1 MRNSKL
7 LMECFSVVR
16 VLGFCALF
24 SIQTCGLAPVVATQ
38 GGQTSVS
45 RALNYRIEWHS
56 VIAGTALLE
65 YKHTNPGWNI
75 GLSIE
80 SAGVVTRLYRV
91 SDRYTVS
98 GDDHFCAASAS
109 LDAQEG
115 KKHTTT
121 RLSFNKAQHTV
132 EYHEHDLVR
141 NTEANK
147 TTAVPPCT
155 HEVAGALAVLSQIE
169 LAPGKNTYM
178 PVTDGK
184 KVVSARV
191 ESQAKENVSIDG
203 KTYSA
208 IRYEVFLFDN
218 VLYKRRGRLFIWV
231 SDDAE
236 HIPVQ
241 FRIALGFPI
250 GNITLEL
257 EKEQK
262 L

>member
-1 MRNSKL
+1 MQSS
-7 LMECFSVVR
+7 SVLR
-16 VLGFCALF
+16 ALALCALVLVG
-24 SIQTCGLAPVVATQ
+24 IRQLAPAQ
-38 GGQTSVS
+38 GAQGSESSSS

-56 VIAGTALLE
+56 VVAGTALLQ

-75 GLSIE
+75 DLSIE
-80 SAGVVTRLYRV
+80 SAGIVTRLYRV
-91 SDRYTVS
+91 SDKYSVS
-98 GDDHFCAASAS
+98 GDDHFCAASAN

-132 EYHEHDLVR
+132 DYHEHDLVK
-141 NTEANK
+141 NTEVNK
-147 TTAVPPCT
+147 TITVPACT
-155 HEVAGALAVLSQIE
+155 HEVAGALAVLSQIA
-169 LAPGKNTYM
+169 LPPGKSTYM

-218 VLYKRRGRLFIWV
+218 VLYKRRGRLYIWV
-231 SDDAE
+231 TDDAE
-236 HIPVQ
+236 RLPVQ